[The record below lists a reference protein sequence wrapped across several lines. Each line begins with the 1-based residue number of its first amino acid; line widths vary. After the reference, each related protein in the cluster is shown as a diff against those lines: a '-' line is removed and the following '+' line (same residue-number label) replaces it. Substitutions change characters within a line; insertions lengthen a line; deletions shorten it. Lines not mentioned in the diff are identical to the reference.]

1 MCRTLSLRWL
11 AAAALLAAVPAQ
23 LLAATPA
30 TNSSGEVMILRPMTL
45 VKVRDL
51 DFGGLIASAVA
62 GTATV
67 NPLTGAI
74 TTAGGVTP
82 AAGPTAAARF
92 AGVRS
97 LRGPVQIRIPTA
109 PITVTRS
116 GGFETMIVSD
126 WTLDG
131 KTTFVVGAN
140 EAFEF
145 NVAGTLYVGANQAP
159 GTYVGSF
166 SVTVNYP

>member
-1 MCRTLSLRWL
+1 MYRILPLRWL
-11 AAAALLAAVPAQ
+11 AATALLTTVPSQ
-23 LLAATPA
+23 LLAASA
-30 TNSSGEVMILRPMTL
+30 VTNSSGEVMILRPMTL

-51 DFGGLIASAVA
+51 DFGGLIASAAA

-67 NPLTGAI
+67 NPLTGAV

-82 AAGPTAAARF
+82 AAGATAAARF

-97 LRGPVQIRIPTA
+97 LRGPVQIRIPQA

-116 GGFETMIVSD
+116 GGTETMIVSD

-131 KTTFVVGAN
+131 KTTRIVGAN

-145 NVAGTLYVGANQAP
+145 NVAATLYVGANQVP